1 MSFGEA
7 RKDLFAGLFF
17 SLLSL
22 LFLFV
27 VNKYGI
33 DIPTANYQAGSAAVL
48 PDFFPNMICWGIFFF
63 SLGLVLVSVTAM
75 RAAQASDLSGALGEV
90 KAEEQEP
97 GEKASRAK
105 IVAFRIAGMG
115 TMFLLYYV
123 VDFLGIVVAGFF
135 FYLLYAGFTGE
146 RRPLRA
152 LVGAAVTTLILYY
165 FFVKVA
171 AVPMPLGLLSE
182 IL

>member
-7 RKDLFAGLFF
+7 KKDLFAGVFF

-33 DIPTANYQAGSAAVL
+33 DIPRANYQAGSAAVL
-48 PDFFPNMICWGIFFF
+48 PDFFPNMICWSTFFF
-63 SLGLVLVSVTAM
+63 SLGLVFVSLIAM
-75 RAAQASDLSGALGEV
+75 RSAQASDLSGAPEEV
-90 KAEEQEP
+90 KAEDLEP
-97 GEKASRAK
+97 GEKVSKAK
-105 IVAFRIAGMG
+105 TVAFRMAGMG

-123 VDFLGIVVAGFF
+123 VDFLGIVIAGFL

-152 LVGAAVTTLILYY
+152 LVGATVTTVILYY

-171 AVPMPLGLLSE
+171 AVPMPLGRLSE

>member
-7 RKDLFAGLFF
+7 KKDLFAGVFF

-22 LFLFV
+22 VFIFV

-33 DIPTANYQAGSAAVL
+33 DIPKANYQAGSAAVL
-48 PDFFPNMICWGIFFF
+48 PDFFPNMICWSIFFC
-63 SLGLVLVSVTAM
+63 SLGLALVSLVAM
-75 RAAQASDLSGALGEV
+75 RAAQASDLSGASGEV

-97 GEKASRAK
+97 GEKASKAK
-105 IVAFRIAGMG
+105 TVAFRIAGMG

-123 VDFLGIVVAGFF
+123 VDFLGIVIAGLL
-135 FYLLYAGFTGE
+135 FYLLYACFTGE
-146 RRPLRA
+146 RHPLRA

-165 FFVKVA
+165 FFIKIA